1 MEQSVGIQNAHSA
14 AMNSLMSK
22 YSDKLMTTEAAKRAR
37 EMLEDNVGTELI
49 MAGLQSGRLGE
60 MGKHLLKKALGKAS
74 LSKPKDVADAVEAF
88 RKNGHQGV
96 LDHFAKKGKAMTES
110 KLKEIF
116 PDGLSDKLKENIR
129 NTYGSAAEASK
140 DLGGRLKAG
149 LKAKHEELQAKASS
163 TLDRAGNVIEEARP
177 SPAFSGA
184 EGGVRDRV
192 AERLLPHD
200 SGGRFASKTGD
211 GNPFAEEDGS
221 AGAGGRVLDMPRDSP
236 IERKSVST
244 NPEIV
249 NESPMEARIRSLTQ
263 KYTYDDLKNI
273 KRGGRFSSLSDLP
286 KGVSRTQ
293 KLPTNLSFRQAVET
307 AKANPKALGSSV
319 AKAVDNEGFRGSP
332 EEAQMIDNIRQ
343 KSATAA
349 KLTAAAQQRS
359 ASELEQSANARR
371 LAPENILRPEAEQ
384 VARPVEREP
393 INFAAEAEE
402 SALRAPAFRN
412 EPMPFFEE

>member
-14 AMNSLMSK
+14 AMQTLMSK
-22 YSDKLMTTEAAKRAR
+22 YSDELMEKESKKRGD
-37 EMLEDNVGTELI
+37 EMLEDNIGMELI
-49 MAGLQSGRLGE
+49 RAGFSSGKLGDL
-60 MGKHLLKKALGKAS
+60 GKHLLKKGLGKAS
-74 LSKPKDVADAVEAF
+74 LGKAKDVADAVEAF

-96 LDHFAKKGKAMTES
+96 LDHFAKKGKALTDA
-110 KLKEIF
+110 KLKELF
-116 PDGLSDKLKENIR
+116 PDGVGDKLKEKIK
-129 NTYGSAAEASK
+129 NTYGSAAEATK
-140 DLGGRLKAG
+140 DLGGRLEAG
-149 LKAKHEELQAKASS
+149 LKAKHEEVQSRVSS
-163 TLDRAGNVIEEARP
+163 NLDRAGNVIEEARP

-211 GNPFAEEDGS
+211 GNPFEEEDGS
-221 AGAGGRVLDMPRDSP
+221 AGGGGRVIDMPRDAP
-236 IERKSVST
+236 IERTSVSAD
-244 NPEIV
+244 PE
-249 NESPMEARIRSLTQ
+249 MEARINALTER
-263 KYTYDDLKNI
+263 YTRGGGLEKMQ
-273 KRGGRFSSLSDLP
+273 RGGRFTSYSDLP
-286 KGVSRTQ
+286 KGVSRTE

-307 AKANPKALGSSV
+307 AKANPKALGTSV

-349 KLTAAAQQRS
+349 QLTASAQRRS
-359 ASELEQSANARR
+359 VSELEQSANARR
-371 LAPENILRPEAEQ
+371 LAPENILRPEPEP

-393 INFAAEAEE
+393 VNFAAEAEE

-412 EPMPFFEE
+412 EPEPFFEE

>member
-1 MEQSVGIQNAHSA
+1 MEQSAGIQNAHSA

-22 YSDKLMTTEAAKRAR
+22 YTDKLMSTEGAKRAR

-49 MAGLQSGRLGE
+49 MAGLQSGKLGE

-74 LSKPKDVADAVEAF
+74 LRKPKDVADAVEAF

-96 LDHFAKKGKAMTES
+96 LDHFAKKGKAMTDT

-129 NTYGSAAEASK
+129 NTYGSAAEASN

-211 GNPFAEEDGS
+211 GNPFEEEDGS
-221 AGAGGRVLDMPRDSP
+221 AGGRVIDMPRDAP

-244 NPEIV
+244 TPEIV

-273 KRGGRFSSLSDLP
+273 QRGGRFSSLSDLP
-286 KGVSRTQ
+286 KGVSRTEEI
-293 KLPTNLSFRQAVET
+293 PDNLDWSQAVET

-349 KLTAAAQQRS
+349 QLTASAQQRS

-371 LAPENILRPEAEQ
+371 LAPENILRPETQQ

-393 INFAAEAEE
+393 VNFAAEAEE